1 MNWQEIIL
9 GVIGGGGF
17 ATVITA
23 LATRKKNT
31 SDIQQSNIDTA
42 LKLKS
47 EALKEYMTARE
58 ELSEARRLIA
68 NAEERIRLANAYIKV
83 LQDLLDENGIKYPP
97 REAINE
103 EIKNQ

>member
-9 GVIGGGGF
+9 GIIGGGGF

-31 SDIQQSNIDTA
+31 SDIAQSNIDTA

-47 EALKEYMTARE
+47 EALKEYITARD
-58 ELSEARRLIA
+58 ELTEARRLIA

-83 LQDLLDENGIKYPP
+83 LQDILDKNGIDYPT
-97 REAINE
+97 REMVDDS
-103 EIKNQ
+103 K

>member
-9 GVIGGGGF
+9 GIIGGGGF

-31 SDIQQSNIDTA
+31 SDIAQSNIDTA

-47 EALKEYMTARE
+47 EALKEYITARD
-58 ELSEARRLIA
+58 ELTEARRLIA
-68 NAEERIRLANAYIKV
+68 NAEERIRLANAYIRV
-83 LQDLLDENGIKYPP
+83 LQDILDKNGIDYPT
-97 REAINE
+97 REMIDDS
-103 EIKNQ
+103 K

>member
-9 GVIGGGGF
+9 GIIGGGGF

-31 SDIQQSNIDTA
+31 SDITQSNIDTA

-47 EALKEYMTARE
+47 EALKEYITARD
-58 ELSEARRLIA
+58 ELTEARRLIT

-83 LQDLLDENGIKYPP
+83 LQDILDKNGIDYPT
-97 REAINE
+97 REMVDDS
-103 EIKNQ
+103 K

>member
-9 GVIGGGGF
+9 GIIGGGGF

-31 SDIQQSNIDTA
+31 SDIAQSNIDTA

-47 EALKEYMTARE
+47 EALKEYITARD
-58 ELSEARRLIA
+58 ELTEARRLIT
-68 NAEERIRLANAYIKV
+68 NAEERIRLANAYIRV
-83 LQDLLDENGIKYPP
+83 LQDILDKNGIEYPT
-97 REAINE
+97 REMVDDS
-103 EIKNQ
+103 K

>member
-9 GVIGGGGF
+9 GIIGGGGF

-31 SDIQQSNIDTA
+31 SDIAQSNIDTA

-47 EALKEYMTARE
+47 EALKEYITARD
-58 ELSEARRLIA
+58 ELTEARRLIT

-83 LQDLLDENGIKYPP
+83 LQDILDKNGIEYPT
-97 REAINE
+97 REMVDDH
-103 EIKNQ
+103 KQ